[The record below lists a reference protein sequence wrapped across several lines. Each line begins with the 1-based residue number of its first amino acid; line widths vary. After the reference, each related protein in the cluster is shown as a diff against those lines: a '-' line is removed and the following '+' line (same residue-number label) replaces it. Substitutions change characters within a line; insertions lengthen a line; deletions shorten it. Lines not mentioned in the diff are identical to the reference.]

1 MPTQNVNLTPELDR
15 FVKKAVESGA
25 FNNASEVHRA
35 ALIAM
40 AREEEERELRLLRLR
55 QEIQLGLDSG
65 APVEISNLETFM
77 DECADD
83 ARKDFRVKP

>member
-35 ALIAM
+35 ALSAM

-65 APVEISNLETFM
+65 VPAEMSNVDAFM
-77 DECADD
+77 DECAGDVL
-83 ARKDFRVKP
+83 RELREKR